1 MNTSLLAENKFM
13 PGMHLRQT
21 WFLWGACGPFIKN
34 KERIKRFKET
44 GNWIYAY
51 QKELVKA
58 CFQHGIA
65 YGDFKNLARR
75 TASDKVLC
83 DKVFNVAK
91 NSKYVAYQRG
101 LASMVYNF
109 FDKKTSS
116 GTVKNKNISNEQLA

>member
-1 MNTSLLAENKFM
+1 MNTSLLAEDKFM
-13 PGMHLRQT
+13 PGMHLR
-21 WFLWGACGPFIKN
+21 LVLVAHLLKN

-51 QKELVKA
+51 QKELDKA

-65 YGDFKNLARR
+65 YGDFKKLARR
-75 TASDKVLC
+75 TASNKVLC

-101 LASMVYNF
+101 RASMVYTF
-109 FDKKTSS
+109 FDKKTSG
-116 GTVKNKNISNEQLA
+116 GTVKNKNVSNEQLA